1 MDPDIQFGPVQES
14 CPDVA
19 VRPDQDSQYL
29 TVECGQVGK
38 DDLPVFVD
46 LDVMREMEAHAR
58 SDTEVELGGVML
70 GGQYVDHQGAPFIM
84 VTDSLRARHYEATK
98 GSFKFTRDTWSQ
110 ITRERAQL
118 AADVQMVG
126 WYHTHPSWGVFLS
139 GMDLFICDHFFNRPL
154 DVALV
159 IDPCSR
165 ERGWFQWD
173 GKTTKKRSTGG
184 FFLIAN
190 RYRQADLEHY
200 SRLYTNRCST
210 LADSYCASQINSD
223 GQDLTKGTFST
234 DNSMVNRMDVRRP
247 IFEIAV
253 VCVLI
258 VQLVMASLIGW
269 KVLELSSEATGD
281 GVQPSF
287 DVRAERDG
295 LRAQDLMLARE
306 KAYSEILEKVVSS
319 QTGQPG
325 IVGEVLQL
333 KEQERH
339 LLANLEGQLARVKQI
354 SQERAALNEQL
365 KMALRRTSILEQE
378 VAGLN
383 EKNQHFEREISEQ
396 RDSGQSADENSRDVA
411 ALGELGWVQK
421 LWRVSNYWGAALFFL
436 VGGMVGYFCARHIMR
451 PSQPEPTQPVE
462 TLEQASFE
470 KELAKDEF
478 VPEEKQPSLTSLK

>member
-1 MDPDIQFGPVQES
+1 MDPDIQFGPVEES
-14 CPDVA
+14 SPDVA

-58 SDTEVELGGVML
+58 SNTEVELGGVML
-70 GGQYVDHQGAPFIM
+70 GGQYVDHQGEPFIM

-118 AADVQMVG
+118 ATDIQMVG
-126 WYHTHPSWGVFLS
+126 WYHTHPNWGVFLS
-139 GMDLFICDHFFNRPL
+139 GMDLFICDNFFNRPL

-210 LADSYCASQINSD
+210 TSDSYCGSQINSD
-223 GQDLTKGTFST
+223 GQDLNKGTFST
-234 DNSMVNRMDVRRP
+234 DNLMVNRMDVRRP
-247 IFEIAV
+247 IFELAV

-258 VQLVMASLIGW
+258 VQLVMAFWIGW
-269 KVLELSSEATGD
+269 QVLELSSEPKGD
-281 GVQPSF
+281 GTQPSS
-287 DVRAERDG
+287 DLRAERDV
-295 LRAQDLMLARE
+295 MLARE
-306 KAYSEILEKVVSS
+306 KAYSEILEKVVSR

-333 KEQERH
+333 KEQERL
-339 LLANLEGQLARVKQI
+339 LLANLEGQLARVKQV
-354 SQERAALNEQL
+354 SQEKEALNEQL
-365 KMALRRTSILEQE
+365 AMAMRRTSILEQE

-383 EKNQHFEREISEQ
+383 EKNQHFDREIREL
-396 RDSGQSADENSRDVA
+396 RDSGQAADKNARDVA
-411 ALGELGWVQK
+411 ALGELGWGQK
-421 LWRVSNYWGAALFFL
+421 LWRASNYWGAALFFL
-436 VGGMVGYFCARHIMR
+436 LGGIVGCFCARQILR

-462 TLEQASFE
+462 TPEQVNFE
-470 KELAKDEF
+470 KELAQDEF